1 MKKFS
6 NIKEDVKQKYE
17 LKDTLRNEIYSL
29 IEKSLSLK
37 ITDEDAL
44 DKDVNINGKEEL
56 VENIKKLID
65 DVRIKERTFALETV
79 KANVYRN
86 FDMRWLNEQIDG
98 LKKIKLGTEFM
109 LKEDIGGIN
118 ENEQYKAE
126 IINYFVKKLN
136 DVKVIGNYDFEYD
149 PSEGI
154 FKFVNGDKGIVVK
167 ATPFYNDKNGV
178 PIEVCDIDNQDSH
191 YFIEQRAFDTEN
203 ILYEEYFKMIM
214 KFLIH
219 DYEWMKKIDDY
230 KDTDYR
236 NITI

>member
-6 NIKEDVKQKYE
+6 NIKEEVKQKYE

-56 VENIKKLID
+56 VENIKNLID
-65 DVRIKERTFALETV
+65 DIRIKERTFALETV

-98 LKKIKLGTEFM
+98 LQKIKLGTNFI
-109 LKEDIGGIN
+109 LKENIGGIN
-118 ENEQYKAE
+118 ENDQYKAE

-136 DVKVIGNYDFEYD
+136 DVKVIGDYDFEYD

-154 FKFVNGDKGIVVK
+154 FKFVNERKGLVVK

-178 PIEVCDIDNQDSH
+178 PIEVCDINNQDSH
-191 YFIEQRAFDTEN
+191 YFIEQRAFNTED
-203 ILYEEYFKMIM
+203 ILYEEYFKLISR
-214 KFLIH
+214 FLIF
-219 DYEWMKKIDDY
+219 DYNWLDKVE
-230 KDTDYR
+230 KDE
-236 NITI
+236 I

>member
-6 NIKEDVKQKYE
+6 NIKEVVKQKYE
-17 LKDTLRNEIYSL
+17 SKDTLRNEIYSL
-29 IEKSLSLK
+29 IEKSLSIK
-37 ITDEDAL
+37 ITDEVAL
-44 DKDVNINGKEEL
+44 DKDINIHGKEDL

-65 DVRIKERTFALETV
+65 DVRIKERTFTLETV

-98 LKKIKLGTEFM
+98 LQKIKIGSAYM

-136 DVKVIGNYDFEYD
+136 DIKVIGDYDFEYD

-154 FKFVNGDKGIVVK
+154 FKFINERKGLVVK
-167 ATPFYNDKNGV
+167 ATPYYNDNNGV
-178 PIEVCDIDNQDSH
+178 PIEVCDINNQDSH
-191 YFIEQRAFDTEN
+191 YFIEQRAFDTED
-203 ILYEEYFKMIM
+203 ILYEEYFKLISR
-214 KFLIH
+214 FLIS
-219 DYEWMKKIDDY
+219 DFNWLNKVKK
-230 KDTDYR
+230 
-236 NITI
+236 